1 MIARRLT
8 LLTALTLLALLVVGY
23 GAPHVFA
30 ASAASG
36 TGTITGVAVNGTHSN
51 APVPSQQVTLQLTIG
66 ANAKD
71 VATTPTDAQGRF
83 SFTNVDLSS
92 VALGGVYAV
101 YTTFQG
107 GTYATSAI
115 NLNSSPTQA
124 TTLTV
129 YDATQ
134 DSANLSVSMATI
146 LVREPDVKHGLVG
159 VGEFITMRNSGTTAF
174 VGSLPAGATGGAMP
188 SLLRF
193 SLPAA
198 AQNVTTGV
206 GFFGTTTV
214 QISTGFAAAATVP
227 PGQTE
232 FAFAYYLPY
241 TGTTLTVPYKA
252 EYPTT
257 QVVTLVP
264 PNMLVRD
271 ASGIAAQGIV
281 TTFGS
286 RYQVYTANNVAH
298 DSLLTVNLYDLPQPG
313 EPQDLN
319 TTHLLWLGGA
329 LLALLALLLAFYLWR
344 GALAAALGLIPA
356 TAPATAARAP
366 EMDVNAADAAEQERL
381 LRDLLALERR
391 KASGSVSVEQFKRED
406 AALRE
411 RLRAVLARHMS
422 APNPPTAAA
431 DASKAD
437 PAAEATR
444 VASGGQR

>member
-1 MIARRLT
+1 
-8 LLTALTLLALLVVGY
+8 
-23 GAPHVFA
+23 
-30 ASAASG
+30 
-36 TGTITGVAVNGTHSN
+36 
-51 APVPSQQVTLQLTIG
+51 
-66 ANAKD
+66 
-71 VATTPTDAQGRF
+71 
-83 SFTNVDLSS
+83 
-92 VALGGVYAV
+92 
-101 YTTFQG
+101 FQG

-241 TGTTLTVPYKA
+241 TSTTLTVPYKA